1 MQLNKKDLRNESNIF
16 FRLIEVSTKK
26 KGRKTA
32 SMRVAHCCRRF
43 PFFFS
48 VDNSINRKINRFISY
63 HLIFNAFR
71 DSKDSC
77 KPLLNN
83 GLF

>member
-1 MQLNKKDLRNESNIF
+1 MNVIF
-16 FRLIEVSTKK
+16 FRLIEVSTK

-32 SMRVAHCCRRF
+32 SMRVAHCCNSF

-48 VDNSINRKINRFISY
+48 VDTSINRTNIRFISY

-71 DSKDSC
+71 DGKH
-77 KPLLNN
+77 LNIFVN
-83 GLF
+83 PFYVVEIHVTSQYSF